1 MPNELKIQIGLYV
14 RAQTACNKD
23 CGCRGFF
30 LLRGLN
36 GFYFLHGLDISKDVW
51 VGHLLDLSPG
61 GNPALIVHVPVS
73 LAALLMC
80 LFCSV
85 FPAVCSG
92 LKFVL
97 SCVG

>member
-1 MPNELKIQIGLYV
+1 MFVFRQLVTK
-14 RAQTACNKD
+14 TAVAEA
-23 CGCRGFF
+23 FF

-36 GFYFLHGLDISKDVW
+36 GFYFLHCLDISKDVW
-51 VGHLLDLSPG
+51 VGHLLDLSPVSG
-61 GNPALIVHVPVS
+61 GNPALIVQVPVL